1 MDKRIINK
9 EDINDD
15 KTEND
20 NKNTATVIIDF
31 TNIMILKN
39 MITFLLNCDLKN
51 LIGQIQKN
59 NTLKEEKFMCMIF
72 FKILQ

>member
-31 TNIMILKN
+31 SNIMILKN

-51 LIGQIQKN
+51 LIG
-59 NTLKEEKFMCMIF
+59 
-72 FKILQ
+72 

>member
-20 NKNTATVIIDF
+20 NKNTATVITDF

-51 LIGQIQKN
+51 LIG
-59 NTLKEEKFMCMIF
+59 
-72 FKILQ
+72 

>member
-31 TNIMILKN
+31 TNIMI
-39 MITFLLNCDLKN
+39 TFLLNCDLKN
-51 LIGQIQKN
+51 LIG
-59 NTLKEEKFMCMIF
+59 
-72 FKILQ
+72 

>member
-9 EDINDD
+9 EEINDD

-20 NKNTATVIIDF
+20 NKNNATVIIYF

-39 MITFLLNCDLKN
+39 MITFLLNQNIHLS
-51 LIGQIQKN
+51 LSFIVI
-59 NTLKEEKFMCMIF
+59 
-72 FKILQ
+72 